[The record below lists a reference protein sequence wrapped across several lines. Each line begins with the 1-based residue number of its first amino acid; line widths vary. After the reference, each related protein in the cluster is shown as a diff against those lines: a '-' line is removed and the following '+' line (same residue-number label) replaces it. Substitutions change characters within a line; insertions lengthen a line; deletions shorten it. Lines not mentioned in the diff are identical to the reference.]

1 MKGTVMDDDT
11 TTTPAVPEEAGAEAQ
26 PVAPVEPDAAAEA
39 ASTEPS
45 EVPQDG
51 QPAAPEVDTEL
62 QKYAESNG
70 IALDSPGAIK
80 AAEIARKAQSEAT
93 RNYQKAN
100 ELEKATKILPEQ
112 VSEDA
117 TPQQHDN
124 VRLRN
129 LELRYEA
136 QTWKLQNPDKAAMEP
151 QMVEIL
157 ANDPNKRYLVQE
169 GLLNY
174 DDLYAM
180 ARGRGDNSAAVKS
193 EAKRETLQSLAH
205 KQQAAVPRGNA
216 TNPGV
221 TPATKRPEDMSIE
234 ELSAKV
240 GTFRR

>member
-1 MKGTVMDDDT
+1 MDDDT
-11 TTTPAVPEEAGAEAQ
+11 TTVPAVPEETGAEAQ
-26 PVAPVEPDAAAEA
+26 PVEPVETDAAADS

-45 EVPQDG
+45 DAPQDG
-51 QPAAPEVDTEL
+51 QPAAPEVDADL

-100 ELEKATKILPEQ
+100 ELEKVTRIQPEQ
-112 VSEDA
+112 LSDDA
-117 TPQQHDN
+117 TPQQQDN

-136 QTWKLQNPDKAAMEP
+136 QTWKLQNPDKAALEP
-151 QMVEIL
+151 QMVDIL
-157 ANDPNKRYLVQE
+157 ASDPNKRLLVQE
-169 GLLNY
+169 GYLSY

-180 ARGRGDNSAAVKS
+180 ARGQGDNSATVKS
-193 EAKRETLQSLAH
+193 EGKREALQSLAH

-221 TPATKRPEDMSIE
+221 TPAKKPFKDMSIAE
-234 ELSAKV
+234 MEAHLGKV
-240 GTFRR
+240 RR